1 MVVLLVGTAKIYSFA
16 GCDRAQADSY
26 FVIST
31 TIQRVTMRLIAAIA
45 AASLLAACVGTT
57 PRSTQNFIATES
69 DFADIAAMSL
79 KFVERTAPVSTI
91 VLPAN
96 IDPRA
101 RAALKRL
108 RPLIAPD
115 KVPASDTYKL
125 PAGYFALQTLDI
137 DAEGIATFEGQLG
150 PVRKVPEP
158 PATDDCGIR
167 FSIPFALE
175 GNDWA
180 SHTLKKSVCWPKRE
194 WWPVDEAAPAQSR

>member
-1 MVVLLVGTAKIYSFA
+1 
-16 GCDRAQADSY
+16 
-26 FVIST
+26 
-31 TIQRVTMRLIAAIA
+31 MRLIAAMLVA
-45 AASLLAACVGTT
+45 CLLLAACSVTT
-57 PRSTQNFIATES
+57 PRSAQKFVATES
-69 DFADIAAMSL
+69 DYADIAAMSL

-96 IDPRA
+96 ADPRV

-108 RPLIAPD
+108 RPLITPD

-125 PAGYFALQTLDI
+125 APGYFALQTFDI

-150 PVRKVPEP
+150 PVRKVPEL

>member
-1 MVVLLVGTAKIYSFA
+1 
-16 GCDRAQADSY
+16 
-26 FVIST
+26 
-31 TIQRVTMRLIAAIA
+31 MRLTVAVLTAC
-45 AASLLAACVGTT
+45 LLAACSATT
-57 PRSTQNFIATES
+57 PRSALKFVATES

-96 IDPRA
+96 ADPRV

-108 RPLIAPD
+108 RPLTSPD
-115 KVPASDTYKL
+115 KVPSSDVYQL
-125 PAGYFALQTLDI
+125 PAGYFVLQTFEI
-137 DAEGIATFEGQLG
+137 DADGIASFEGQLG

-194 WWPVDEAAPAQSR
+194 WWPVDEAAPTPSR

>member
-1 MVVLLVGTAKIYSFA
+1 
-16 GCDRAQADSY
+16 
-26 FVIST
+26 
-31 TIQRVTMRLIAAIA
+31 MRLPVAVLA
-45 AASLLAACVGTT
+45 AACLLAACSATT
-57 PRSTQNFIATES
+57 PRSAQKFIATES

-91 VLPAN
+91 VLQVNA
-96 IDPRA
+96 DPRV

-108 RPLIAPD
+108 RPLTSPD
-115 KVPASDTYKL
+115 KVPSSDVYQL
-125 PAGYFALQTLDI
+125 PTGYFVLQTFEI
-137 DAEGIATFEGQLG
+137 DADGIASFEGQLG

-194 WWPVDEAAPAQSR
+194 WWPVDEATPAQSR

>member
-1 MVVLLVGTAKIYSFA
+1 MPACRFRSSIRRKANSL
-16 GCDRAQADSY
+16 
-26 FVIST
+26 
-31 TIQRVTMRLIAAIA
+31 RLPALAIA
-45 AASLLAACVGTT
+45 ACLLAACAGTT
-57 PRSTQNFIATES
+57 PRSAQKFVATES
-69 DFADIAAMSL
+69 DFSDIAAESL
-79 KFVERTAPVSTI
+79 KFVERTTPVTTI

-96 IDPRA
+96 ADPRV

-108 RPLIAPD
+108 RPLISAD
-115 KVPASDTYKL
+115 KVPVSDTYKL
-125 PAGYFALQTLDI
+125 PTGYFVLEVFEI
-137 DAEGIATFEGQLG
+137 DSEGIATFEGQLG

-158 PATDDCGIR
+158 PATDDCGIH

>member
-1 MVVLLVGTAKIYSFA
+1 
-16 GCDRAQADSY
+16 
-26 FVIST
+26 
-31 TIQRVTMRLIAAIA
+31 MRLPAVAIA
-45 AASLLAACVGTT
+45 TGLLAACAGTK
-57 PRSTQNFIATES
+57 PRSAQKFVASES

-79 KFVERTAPVSTI
+79 KFVERTAPVSII

-96 IDPRA
+96 ADLRV

-108 RPLIAPD
+108 RPVISPD
-115 KVPASDTYKL
+115 KVPGSDTYKL
-125 PAGYFALQTLDI
+125 PAGYFVLEAFEI
-137 DAEGIATFEGQLG
+137 DADGIATFEGQLG
-150 PVRKVPEP
+150 LVRKVPEP

-194 WWPVDEAAPAQSR
+194 WWPVDEAASARSR